1 MRRAVLVGA
10 ATVSG
15 IVLLLSLKPA
25 ADPASVSAAAA
36 PPRSSV
42 SAAAAPRGAG
52 AAGGT
57 GPRTVTGAVAPTRYG
72 DVQVR
77 LTVNGGRIVRAEAVR
92 APRGG
97 LSDRKTALAVPRL
110 NQEAVTAQG
119 AGIDAVS
126 GATYTSD
133 GYRRSLQSALDR
145 ARG

>member
-1 MRRAVLVGA
+1 MRKSHPVRRAVLVGA

-25 ADPASVSAAAA
+25 ADPA
-36 PPRSSV
+36 SV